1 MGSSLQGEGGRVVN
15 GAGTELVKASSVE
28 VPATGGVQNLPALVE
43 RAGGAARFAWDE
55 YFYAEHHNPHT
66 QKAYMAAVKRFL
78 GWCEGQGVELPT
90 ITPGMVGQYLVGL
103 GGSAAKRNLHLSALR
118 GFFDRLVN
126 RHVVILNPAASVK
139 GVKDTVVEG
148 KTPEMAIEQARA
160 LLAAIKLTETVKNE
174 QGEAIEKPL
183 VIGMRDRAILA
194 TLRFTACRAGAVAKL
209 RVGDFQHDGGQ
220 YVLRFQEKGGKSRE
234 IPVRHD
240 LEGVI
245 LAYIEAAGIGTEA
258 KDSPLFRAA
267 TSGTVKT
274 LTVNPLTSKRICELV
289 KRRLKDAGLPS
300 RLSPHS
306 FRVTAI
312 TDLLTQGVPLEDVQ
326 YLAGH
331 AEPRTTGLYDRRQKK
346 VTRNIVERISI

>member
-1 MGSSLQGEGGRVVN
+1 MS
-15 GAGTELVKASSVE
+15 TEIIPITSPSVIA
-28 VPATGGVQNLPALVE
+28 PAQTSILPVLVE

-55 YFYAEHHNPHT
+55 FFFAEHHNPHT

-78 GWCEGQGVELPT
+78 GWCEGQGVELPG
-90 ITPGMVGQYLVGL
+90 ITPGMVGQYLVSL

-126 RHVVILNPAASVK
+126 RHVVILNPAASVR
-139 GVKDTVVEG
+139 GVKETVMEG
-148 KTPEMAIEQARA
+148 KTPEITVDQART
-160 LLAAIKLTETVKNE
+160 LLASVDTGNVVGL
-174 QGEAIEKPL
+174 
-183 VIGMRDRAILA
+183 RDRAILA
-194 TLRFTACRAGAVAKL
+194 TLAYTACRAGAVAKL
-209 RVGDFQHDGGQ
+209 RLGDFQNEGTQ
-220 YVLRFQEKGGKSRE
+220 FVLRFQEKGGKSRE

-240 LEGVI
+240 LEGFI
-245 LAYIEAAGIGTEA
+245 RAYLDAAGIAAEA
-258 KDSPLFRAA
+258 KDRPLFR
-267 TSGTVKT
+267 ST
-274 LTVNPLTSKRICELV
+274 LRRTKQLTGNALTSKAICELV
-289 KRRLKDAGLPS
+289 KRRLKDAGLPL

-306 FRVTAI
+306 FRVATI